1 MQSRFCFYP
10 LFAIFAHPTITMT
23 GMKKYLSVIFALL
36 IAIAA
41 NAAIIGKWTG
51 QLEVQGIR
59 LPLVFHFQQ
68 PAAQDSL
75 PQCVLDSPAQN
86 AFGLSAEVAYCSS
99 DSVAIQI
106 PTIGMKF
113 SGKITGDTITGIF
126 RQGFQRL
133 PLTLIHQ
140 EKPQPGKPTVKPYSE
155 SEVTILT
162 PDSIL
167 LSGTLTLP
175 DGASAAKP
183 APVAVL
189 VSGSGP
195 QNRDEELFGLKP
207 FAILADSL
215 ARAGIATLRY
225 DDRGT
230 ARSGGD
236 FASATTATFAADA
249 AAALDYA
256 QKLETTATTGII
268 GHSEGGL
275 IAFMLGATGKA
286 DFIVSLAG
294 PGMPGIDVLTAQN
307 VRSMQRAG
315 ISETEAKRL
324 STVIRAALSEA
335 AKSGIMP
342 DADSIASQNGIT
354 MPETLATEL
363 RKQKGSPVGKWMQ
376 EFLKTSPADYIGSIS
391 CPALALNGSLDTQ
404 VEAGTN
410 IEAIR
415 RANPLIQTHILQGLN
430 HLFQKAATGDVT
442 EYSILGDPFSDA
454 TIPAIISFIRSVVS
468 TH

>member
-10 LFAIFAHPTITMT
+10 LFAIFAHPTITST
-23 GMKKYLSVIFALL
+23 GMKKYLSFIFVL
-36 IAIAA
+36 IIANAA

-68 PAAQDSL
+68 SAGQNTL

-86 AFGLSAEVAYCSS
+86 AFGISANVSFCSA
-99 DSVAIQI
+99 DSISLQI
-106 PTIGMKF
+106 PAIGMKF
-113 SGKITGDTITGIF
+113 DGKISGDTITGTF

-133 PLTLIHQ
+133 PLTLCHQ
-140 EKPQPGKPTVKPYSE
+140 EKPRISKPVVKAYSE

-175 DGASAAKP
+175 DGASASKP
-183 APVAVL
+183 VPVAVL

-215 ARAGIATLRY
+215 ARAGIGTLRY

-256 QKLETTATTGII
+256 RKLETTATTGII

-275 IAFMLGATGKA
+275 IAFMLGAADKA

-294 PGMPGIDVLTAQN
+294 PGLPGIDVLTAQN

-315 ISETEAKRL
+315 ISGPEAKKL
-324 STVIRAALSEA
+324 SELIRTTLSEA
-335 AKSGIMP
+335 SKSGIMP
-342 DADSIASQNGIT
+342 DADSIASANGIT
-354 MPETLATEL
+354 MPESLAAEL
-363 RKQKGSPVGKWMQ
+363 RKQKGSPVGVWLQ
-376 EFLKTSPADYIGSIS
+376 EFLKIAPADFIS
-391 CPALALNGSLDTQ
+391 KVTCPALALNGSLDTQ
-404 VEAGTN
+404 VEANAN

-415 RANPLIQTHILQGLN
+415 CANPLIQTHILQGLN
-430 HLFQKAATGDVT
+430 HLFQKAATGDVA